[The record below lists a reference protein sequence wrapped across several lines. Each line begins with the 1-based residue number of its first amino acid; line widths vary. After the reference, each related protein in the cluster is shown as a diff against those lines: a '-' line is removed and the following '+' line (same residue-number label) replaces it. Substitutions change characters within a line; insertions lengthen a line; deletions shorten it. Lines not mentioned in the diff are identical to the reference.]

1 MSDAAIWMR
10 SIKIAPAKFWLGLA
24 SFQVGPKVIAKWLK
38 PETEALLIAC
48 GQALGDVLHGVI
60 KVRCCGVV
68 CFEVGVSFVSQD
80 VIVDIIFLMFKSRIK
95 RLMFFPAD
103 PWGTVWWT
111 GGGCVLC
118 LVGFVL

>member
-1 MSDAAIWMR
+1 M
-10 SIKIAPAKFWLGLA
+10 
-24 SFQVGPKVIAKWLK
+24 IAKWLK

-80 VIVDIIFLMFKSRIK
+80 VIVNIFFLMFISKIR
-95 RLMFFPAD
+95 RLTPLS
-103 PWGTVWWT
+103 PTLGERCGRCGV
-111 GGGCVLC
+111 GVLCGCV
-118 LVGFVL
+118 